1 MIDLILM
8 GQVNQQERRVVDIST
23 QESSKKRPMIS
34 VLQVNKE
41 TIIHCKNVFEM
52 FDSLCPLS
60 LYSIREWEGR
70 IKMIVTGKSTIS
82 VK

>member
-34 VLQVNKE
+34 VLQVNK
-41 TIIHCKNVFEM
+41 
-52 FDSLCPLS
+52 
-60 LYSIREWEGR
+60 
-70 IKMIVTGKSTIS
+70 
-82 VK
+82 